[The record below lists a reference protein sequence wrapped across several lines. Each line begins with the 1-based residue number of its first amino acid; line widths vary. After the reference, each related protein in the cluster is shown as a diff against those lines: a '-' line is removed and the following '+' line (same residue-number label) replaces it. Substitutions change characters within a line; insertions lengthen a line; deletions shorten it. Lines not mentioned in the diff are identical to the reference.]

1 MKKTIFTLAA
11 AMFVAGTILSG
22 CSSDAQ
28 RAEAAEKKV
37 EAAKADVVDAKQD
50 LTEARQGETI
60 SEFQKFKNESNEEI
74 NNNERR
80 IAELRVEIKNEK
92 AEARERDEKKIDA
105 LEKKNHEMHERLE
118 AYHDDG
124 KSDWREF
131 KTEFKHDLKGIGES
145 FKNIFVRN
153 TK

>member
-1 MKKTIFTLAA
+1 MTIDFEKDNKKRKKK
-11 AMFVAGTILSG
+11 IL
-22 CSSDAQ
+22 
-28 RAEAAEKKV
+28 K
-37 EAAKADVVDAKQD
+37 
-50 LTEARQGETI
+50 
-60 SEFQKFKNESNEEI
+60 EI

-105 LEKKNHEMHERLE
+105 LEKKNHEMHEKLE

-131 KTEFKHDLKGIGES
+131 KTEFNHDLAGIGHA
-145 FKNIFVRN
+145 FKDITVRN